1 MTLNLFKII
10 NIQKGEFLKGFAVL
24 SKAKYIYENG
34 KYLTGCFHGL
44 IVPDSKSEISL
55 GAVKST
61 DVSITPGFEKIK
73 VKRAIN
79 FGIKNYGYVIS
90 RDFNINYNPFFNSSC
105 LIRAFDFFSMKL
117 GCDLRSCEILIA
129 DAASNE
135 GKNAFWILAPF
146 AKRIILV
153 TSKKNEILKEVDF
166 ARAKYGTLSAVVED
180 PVKASAAADAIIL
193 ASEDAS
199 HKYIAGLK
207 KPMLYYKFYKRPDG
221 DLWFDNVDISYN
233 GKDEMNTIYAQAYID
248 INKKRPSWYNAENEG
263 FTIKNIKQGERK
275 LIQLR

>member
-1 MTLNLFKII
+1 M
-10 NIQKGEFLKGFAVL
+10 KGFAVL
-24 SKAKYIYENG
+24 SKAKEVFETGNH
-34 KYLTGCFHGL
+34 LTGCFHGL
-44 IVPDSKSEISL
+44 ILPDTKCKKYL
-55 GAVKST
+55 GAVNST
-61 DVSITPGFEKIK
+61 DISITPGFEKIK
-73 VKRAIN
+73 VKRAIS

-153 TSKKNEILKEVDF
+153 TSKKNEVLKEADF

-221 DLWFDNVDISYN
+221 DLWFDNVDISFN